1 MDVLGRR
8 ASTSRR
14 DGPAATPVAAASGV
28 ETPQP
33 HLRLVRYFEFCD
45 YYRVKPL
52 SEAVLAFRFPVQSL
66 RVRLPADSGP
76 TALLPVFELLC
87 YDNHITALDLQ
98 GARLGDA
105 GAFALAA
112 VVTAN
117 ATLLELNVSYNDI
130 TDAGAT
136 VLCRALERSH
146 LQRLSL
152 RGNHIGVG
160 GAAALSRVI
169 RRTRHL
175 AYIDVSNCA
184 LRVRG
189 VHALTD
195 ALIQRAQARV
205 ARRLLHEAGIAAAA
219 EWGGVAAA
227 ELGVATPHVALP
239 PAALAAAAAAGSTR
253 KAAGFGWLWGDPQH
267 LLVTHG
273 ATVKTDWGS
282 LSAALSASLRRAAR
296 GGGVGGG
303 DFSPSRPS
311 LGQPSS
317 SRRRRDSHA
326 VSGASGGAGGD
337 ATLLRSDPRRPSRA
351 AALAAAATQAPA
363 APVAT
368 GGAAEAAMALAASA
382 TVPGGTGSPAASG
395 AAVAGHWRLGTLEP
409 HGTGSAGSSS
419 GAGHLNDGSDATA
432 PEPVQVAHGADDHR
446 LRQGA
451 GGVIPAE
458 RDTGPGAAAAVPAVG
473 SPSAPAPLVDDSED
487 KLDIEIKVRYLTICC
502 WLWRA
507 RQCARR
513 TRTGAAASTI
523 AAPGP
528 AAPPPP
534 FARRSPATSPR
545 RRSSTASCM
554 APGCS

>member
-66 RVRLPADSGP
+66 RVRLPADAGP

-152 RGNHIGVG
+152 RGNRIGVG

-205 ARRLLHEAGIAAAA
+205 ARRLLHEAGVAAAA

-239 PAALAAAAAAGSTR
+239 PAAIAAAAAAGSTR

-273 ATVKTDWGS
+273 STVKTDWGS

-303 DFSPSRPS
+303 DFSPARPA
-311 LGQPSS
+311 LGQPN

-326 VSGASGGAGGD
+326 VSGASGGAAGD
-337 ATLLRSDPRRPSRA
+337 AALLRSDPRRPSRA
-351 AALAAAATQAPA
+351 AATAATPA
-363 APVAT
+363 TPAAT
-368 GGAAEAAMALAASA
+368 GGAAEAAAAALAAAA
-382 TVPGGTGSPAASG
+382 TVPGGTGSPTSVGAG
-395 AAVAGHWRLGTLEP
+395 AAAGHWRLAGP
-409 HGTGSAGSSS
+409 SSGNRHGATGSDFSV
-419 GAGHLNDGSDATA
+419 GHASVGDHHHHDVTDGIASELT
-432 PEPVQVAHGADDHR
+432 AHGADD
-446 LRQGA
+446 LRARHGTGA
-451 GGVIPAE
+451 GAALAD
-458 RDTGPGAAAAVPAVG
+458 RDAGTGRAAAAAPTGDAHTAAAAAAAPAVG
-473 SPSAPAPLVDDSED
+473 SPSAPVPSFVDDSED
-487 KLDIEIKVRYLTICC
+487 KLDIEIKVRY
-502 WLWRA
+502 
-507 RQCARR
+507 
-513 TRTGAAASTI
+513 
-523 AAPGP
+523 
-528 AAPPPP
+528 
-534 FARRSPATSPR
+534 
-545 RRSSTASCM
+545 
-554 APGCS
+554 